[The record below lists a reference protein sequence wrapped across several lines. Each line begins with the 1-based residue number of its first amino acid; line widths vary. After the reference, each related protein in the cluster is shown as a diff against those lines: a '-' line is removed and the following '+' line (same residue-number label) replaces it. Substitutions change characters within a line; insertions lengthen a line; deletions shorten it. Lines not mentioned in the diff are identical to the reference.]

1 MSHRDTPRRI
11 LDEFGT
17 SDEIFGIEIDYS
29 LNDLKLFFPAGVVCG
44 FILLATPQWLNIG
57 GLLATIGILLLT
69 VGFIFVTPSHKS
81 PQQWLADMIM
91 FSRAEHTKTAV
102 AETPAKQTDSLTQ
115 VKRFLPIS
123 NLVERTDGHLVAALR
138 VSPANLSLATDRE
151 WEAMANSF
159 GSVLNALDFDFQIHS
174 TARPVE
180 PDRITA
186 GYRERLDDS
195 DVVANPALG
204 DIIRVYRE
212 RFPAEFESRGTCVRE
227 YHILIPVSIREVQ
240 LADRGALAKL
250 CEVPVIGG
258 FIRVFGAES
267 TQLTHEEIHE
277 RQKEELGRRLRT
289 LESGIRDL
297 EGCDAER
304 VSADELSALL
314 EEYWSGERTHYGPS
328 AGQRNER
335 VRSIPVVTGDDSGR
349 F

>member
-1 MSHRDTPRRI
+1 MSHRDPSRRI
-11 LDEFGT
+11 LDEFGA

-29 LNDLKLFFPAGVVCG
+29 LNDLKLFIPAGVVCM

-57 GLLATIGILLLT
+57 GILLAIGVLLLT
-69 VGFIFVTPSHKS
+69 GAFVFVTPSHKS

-91 FSRAEHTKTAV
+91 FSRAAHTKTAV

-115 VKRFLPIS
+115 VERFLPVS
-123 NLVERTDGHLVAALR
+123 GLVERTDGDLVAALR
-138 VSPANLSLATDRE
+138 VSPANLSLATDEE
-151 WEAMANSF
+151 WEAMADSF
-159 GSVLNALDFDFQIHS
+159 GSVLNALDFDLQIHS

-180 PDRITA
+180 PERITS
-186 GYRERLDDS
+186 GYRERLDDP
-195 DVVANPALG
+195 DIVENPALG
-204 DIIRVYRE
+204 EIIRVYQE
-212 RFPAEFESRGTCVRE
+212 KFPAEFESRGTCVRE

-250 CEVPVIGG
+250 CDLPVIGG
-258 FIRVFGAES
+258 CIRVLGAES
-267 TQLTHEEIHE
+267 TQPTYDEIRA
-277 RQKEELGRRLRT
+277 RQQEELERRLRAV
-289 LESGIRDL
+289 ESGIRDL

-335 VRSIPVVTGDDSGR
+335 VRSVPVVTGDDSGR
-349 F
+349 Y